1 MSNRDTFNLEGWFI
15 YFLQFTKKKKNCFL
29 QYKEILACIKT
40 IKTHERL
47 WRGKFNIARLV
58 FALATSTFHSVLVG
72 QNDSSPQQAQQHDVP
87 VPALSA
93 PKATGAE
100 FHEPPSSST
109 VTEGSPLQ
117 PPPISDEE
125 TKKWGSH
132 VMGAPPAPN
141 VHPDNQC

>member
-1 MSNRDTFNLEGWFI
+1 MTAHLNRPSNMM
-15 YFLQFTKKKKNCFL
+15 YQ
-29 QYKEILACIKT
+29 
-40 IKTHERL
+40 
-47 WRGKFNIARLV
+47 
-58 FALATSTFHSVLVG
+58 S
-72 QNDSSPQQAQQHDVP
+72 QHYQ
-87 VPALSA
+87 L

-132 VMGAPPAPN
+132 VMGPPPAPN